1 MKVLMLSGIFAQTQ
15 EYRATHMAETPD
27 SLLAAGLARAGVDVT
42 TAAPRF
48 RGDWSRYD
56 VVHLNHLMNA
66 CVRSLVAPSARV
78 VFTPHFSGWKPVH
91 HRIALR
97 ATERRADRVVVF
109 TEDERRR
116 LGGRIAEDKVVVI
129 RNALDV
135 EHFSAVP
142 RVRPAA
148 GEPWELLYVGQLV
161 EFKRVHLALRLLQR
175 IRQSGDRAVLRVVSH
190 RETLRLELE
199 AEAERL
205 GVAQDVHYVGSRDR
219 AGIGEEM
226 RRAHMLVLPSYREGQ
241 STVAGEA
248 VISGL
253 PVHMFD
259 VAAACEQVPVGHELP
274 AVEDVERWLTLG
286 CERLVDYEHQARTFL
301 AQAPVERELLSID
314 RAVREHI
321 ELYEHMVQHRPAAA
335 SA

>member
-1 MKVLMLSGIFAQTQ
+1 MKVLMLSGIFAQTP

-27 SLLAAGLARAGVDVT
+27 SLLADGLRRAGVDVT
-42 TAAPRF
+42 TAAPHF
-48 RGDWSRYD
+48 RGDWSGYD

-66 CVRSLVAPSARV
+66 CARSLVTPRARV
-78 VFTPHFSGWKPVH
+78 VFTPHFSGWKPLH

-116 LGGRIAEDKVVVI
+116 LGGRIPERKVAVI

-135 EHFSAVP
+135 QHFSAAQ
-142 RVRPAA
+142 RVAPQP

-161 EFKRVHLALRLLQR
+161 EFKRVHLALRLLQALR
-175 IRQSGDRAVLRVVSH
+175 HGGQRAVLRVVSH
-190 RETLRLELE
+190 RETLRPELE

-205 GVAQDVHYVGSRDR
+205 GVDDAVEYLGARDR
-219 AGIGEEM
+219 AGVGAEM
-226 RRAHMLVLPSYREGQ
+226 RRAHLLVLPSYREGQ

-248 VISGL
+248 IISAL

-259 VAAACEQVPVGHELP
+259 VAAACEQVPAGYELP
-274 AVEDVERWLTLG
+274 ATDEVDRWIDLGVERLARYG
-286 CERLVDYEHQARTFL
+286 AVAEAFERH
-301 AQAPVERELLSID
+301 APVERELLSLD

-321 ELYEHMVQHRPAAA
+321 DLYR
-335 SA
+335 SLL